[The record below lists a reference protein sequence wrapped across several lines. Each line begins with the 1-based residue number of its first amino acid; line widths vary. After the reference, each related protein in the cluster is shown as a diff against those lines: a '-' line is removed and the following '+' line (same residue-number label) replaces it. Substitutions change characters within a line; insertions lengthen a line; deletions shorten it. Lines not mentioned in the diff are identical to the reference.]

1 FVRLFEEN
9 RDLLNLFE
17 KFQTLKTKES
27 QMESMELAEHA
38 SLVMTSL
45 DEAINSLENVDYFI
59 EYLHSI
65 GKLHHKVPGFHKEYF
80 WKIESPFLEAVKET
94 LDERYTEN
102 METIYKIIIKFIL
115 QTLVEGYENSS
126 PGNKEGLTS
135 KSVEINVN
143 DVPNES

>member
-1 FVRLFEEN
+1 
-9 RDLLNLFE
+9 
-17 KFQTLKTKES
+17 
-27 QMESMELAEHA
+27 MELAEHA

-80 WKIESPFLEAVKET
+80 WKIETPFLEAVKET